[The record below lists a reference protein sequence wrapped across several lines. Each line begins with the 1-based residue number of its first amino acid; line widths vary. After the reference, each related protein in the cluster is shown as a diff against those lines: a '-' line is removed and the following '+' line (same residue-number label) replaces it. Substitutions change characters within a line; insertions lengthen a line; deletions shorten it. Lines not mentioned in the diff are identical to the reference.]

1 MDINSTALQENQMIY
16 TFEQLQDCVI
26 EAQDGSIGQVTDLLF
41 DDKSWVVRYLV
52 VETGS
57 WLQSRKVLITPISV
71 IACHWNAASI
81 EVALTRQQ
89 VQDSPDIDVHQ
100 SVSRQQELSY
110 LSHYGYPM
118 YWGGEG
124 IWGAGIYPGGLMAGF
139 DMAPEISNSAS
150 LKQAAA
156 QVEYLHQADDPHLRS
171 VHSVIGYQ
179 IKAKDGDIGHV
190 AGMLFDDKQWTIRY
204 LMLDT
209 SNWWLG
215 HTLLIPPQWAVD
227 IDWASAK
234 VTVPLMRQTI
244 QDAPHYNADL
254 QVNRKLEYDIYRH
267 YGQPAYWSGPL
278 PSETTLNR
286 PDSSPRK

>member
-1 MDINSTALQENQMIY
+1 MIH
-16 TFEQLQDCVI
+16 TFEQLQACVI

-57 WLQSRKVLITPISV
+57 WLQSRKVLISPISV

-89 VQDSPDIDVHQ
+89 VKDSPDIDVHQ

-110 LSHYGYPM
+110 LSHFGYPM
-118 YWGGEG
+118 YWGGVG
-124 IWGAGIYPGGLMAGF
+124 IWGAGVYPGGLMAGF
-139 DMAPEISNSAS
+139 DLVPVTLDLANAVAEPDVKN
-150 LKQAAA
+150 Q
-156 QVEYLHQADDPHLRS
+156 QPPDDPNLRS

-179 IKAKDGDIGHV
+179 IQAKDGDIGHV

-204 LMLDT
+204 LALDT

-215 HTLLIPPQWAVD
+215 HELLIPPQWAIE

-234 VTVPLMRQTI
+234 VMVPLLRQTL
-244 QDAPHYNADL
+244 QDAPHYHSDL
-254 QVNRKLEYDIYRH
+254 LVNRELEHDIYRH
-267 YGQPAYWSGPL
+267 YGRPAYWSGPVQAR
-278 PSETTLNR
+278 PSVQR
-286 PDSSPRK
+286 SD

>member
-1 MDINSTALQENQMIY
+1 MMIHS
-16 TFEQLQDCVI
+16 FEQLQDCLI

-57 WLQSRKVLITPISV
+57 WLLSRKVLISPISV
-71 IACHWNAASI
+71 TACLWNAASI

-118 YWGGEG
+118 YWGGDG
-124 IWGAGIYPGGLMAGF
+124 IWGAGIYPGGLMSGINIAPVPITSETQ
-139 DMAPEISNSAS
+139 DAPEFQDVVAS
-150 LKQAAA
+150 KNQQLAA
-156 QVEYLHQADDPHLRS
+156 DPHLRS
-171 VHSVIGYQ
+171 VDSVVGYQ
-179 IKAKDGDIGHV
+179 IQAKDGDIGHV

-204 LMLDT
+204 LALDT

-215 HTLLIPPQWAVD
+215 HALLIPPQWAIA

-234 VTVPLMRQTI
+234 VTVPLLRQTI
-244 QDAPHYNADL
+244 RDAPHYNADQ
-254 QVNRKLEYDIYRH
+254 QVNRELEHEIYRH
-267 YGQPAYWSGPL
+267 YGQPAYWSAPASSK
-278 PSETTLNR
+278 PRLNQLN
-286 PDSSPRK
+286 